1 MIREEGW
8 VRCRIEDRMVSIRT
22 VGFCERGRLAVL
34 VEDRDPSPLV
44 GEDHRPR
51 YVGGAVRVRG
61 LVVQPCRSS
70 VGVLARCDRALSRT
84 S

>member
-1 MIREEGW
+1 MIREEGR
-8 VRCRIEDRMVSIRT
+8 VRCRIEDRMVSIQT

-34 VEDRDPSPLV
+34 AEDRDPSPLV
-44 GEDHRPR
+44 GEDHRRR
-51 YVGGAVRVRG
+51 YVEGVVQVRD

-70 VGVLARCDRALSRT
+70 VDVLARCDRALSHT